1 MILGIQIQDTDSMYF
16 QVRCTDSLYD
26 IVCYN
31 EFGNDQHAHYDIAG
45 MVCDGDLILNFLE
58 VDSFSSDETATVTI
72 DKEKFENLACGTKLL
87 LPFKFSDGIQISDLC
102 GEASVG
108 FPNVPIGAEVSACV
122 DFPQGSYTIEI
133 EFRDVGEDKYYG
145 DTHQLWG
152 STCACT
158 ILEQYSLQSIEDQLS
173 LEDINSCLNDYLP
186 GSNRQEYANHT
197 RITDGTVA
205 VFTSNGE
212 GFYYTPSMEDICLQE
227 EPSYE
232 EEEPSYEEE
241 ESSYEEEESS
251 YEESYE
257 TPDIGCLLVTTGL
270 LLFAEL

>member
-1 MILGIQIQDTDSMYF
+1 MTKAIRVDSLKLTGPTDDLSGLDSMYF

-31 EFGNDQHAHYDIAG
+31 EFDNDQHAHYDIAG
-45 MVCDGDLILNFLE
+45 MVCAGDLVLNFFE
-58 VDSFSSDETATVTI
+58 ADTSSSDETASITI

-87 LPFKFSDGIQISDLC
+87 LPFEFSNGIQISDLC
-102 GEASVG
+102 GEASVD

-158 ILEQYSLQSIEDQLS
+158 ILEQYSLEAIEDQLS
-173 LEDINSCLNDYLP
+173 PEDINSCLNDYSP

-197 RITDGTVA
+197 RITDGAVA

-212 GFYYTPSMEDICLQE
+212 GFVYTPSMEDICLQE
-227 EPSYE
+227 EPSH
-232 EEEPSYEEE
+232 
-241 ESSYEEEESS
+241 
-251 YEESYE
+251 EESYE